1 MIRSWDSWAGGA
13 SLPEDLLVEE
23 TQPRDSPAP
32 GQQRLEAPLSSQ
44 TQAWEGP
51 QPGEN
56 RRGQNQMDTL
66 ARETLE
72 GMVVFQHPFIP
83 TVAGAVKLS
92 RGKSRANADRVGG

>member
-1 MIRSWDSWAGGA
+1 M
-13 SLPEDLLVEE
+13 PEDLLVEE

-32 GQQRLEAPLSSQ
+32 GQQRLEAALSSQ

-83 TVAGAVKLS
+83 TAGGRSSCPEVSPGLMQIVWVGRRVAAPP
-92 RGKSRANADRVGG
+92 